1 MPTVLTKAPADPD
14 VDRLRAVLD
23 GHRVV
28 EVEALTRAACERAG
42 VDPAE
47 VGAVLGASSTDD
59 LSLFPALEWV
69 HSGAAGV
76 DAWVAADAVPAGAR
90 LTSAVGNGAVPLA
103 EHALMLMLQ
112 LSRSAP
118 RWAQAQRE
126 HRWDRFVHGELA
138 GSTLGLVGLGHSG
151 TDLAGKALACHM
163 SVLAL
168 TGRPRDTEVP
178 GVTLLHGQDGLR
190 QLLAGSDH
198 VVVTC
203 PLTARTRGLIGAE
216 ELSWMRPTAFVV
228 VVSRG
233 GVVDEDALV
242 AALRAGTIAG
252 AGLDAHPVEPLPADS
267 PLWDLPNVVVTPHNA
282 ATTPQTA
289 ERGRQILL
297 DNARRWAA
305 GLPLRNVVD
314 LDRGY

>member
-1 MPTVLTKAPADPD
+1 MTSLVAVRAPADPGL
-14 VDRLRAVLD
+14 DRLRAVLGD
-23 GHRVV
+23 RVV
-28 EVEALTRAACERAG
+28 EVGEVSPDGCRRAG
-42 VDPAE
+42 VDPAR
-47 VGAVLGASSTDD
+47 VGAVLGASPADRLD
-59 LSLFPALEWV
+59 VFPALDWV
-69 HSGAAGV
+69 HSPAAGV
-76 DAWVAADAVPAGAR
+76 DAWVRRRTVPDGVR

-112 LSRSAP
+112 LSRSAF
-118 RWAQAQRE
+118 RWAEAQRE

-151 TDLAGKALACHM
+151 TDLARKALACHM

-168 TGRPRDTEVP
+168 TGRPRTSDVP
-178 GVTLLHGQDGLR
+178 GVTTLHGPDGLR
-190 QLLAGSDH
+190 RLLSECDH
-198 VVVTC
+198 LVVTC
-203 PLTARTRGLIGAE
+203 PLTEQTRGMIGAE
-216 ELSWMRPTAFVV
+216 QLSWMRPSAFVV
-228 VVSRG
+228 VISRG

-242 AALRAGTIAG
+242 EALRAGRLAG

-282 ATTPQTA
+282 ATTEQTA

-297 DNARRWAA
+297 DNAARWVE
-305 GLPLRNVVD
+305 GRPLRNLVD